1 MRSRVQLLQGKR
13 PGQYNIGKI
22 IEIHVRIISR
32 YFMSITGNQKRLHFK
47 IVVGLIVP
55 DFINRKIPGIN
66 SLSRHTLYFACIK
79 LV

>member
-1 MRSRVQLLQGKR
+1 
-13 PGQYNIGKI
+13 
-22 IEIHVRIISR
+22 
-32 YFMSITGNQKRLHFK
+32 MSITGNQKRLHFK